1 MRWRGRRQ
9 SDNVEDR
16 RGMSG
21 PVVAGGGAGVLILAL
36 IVAILGGDPR
46 QVLQQP
52 QQVPG
57 ARIGQANG
65 NRELTPAEREAG
77 DFAKTILADS
87 EDVWTHLFRTQLG
100 REYVPPTLVLFS
112 GQVRSACGGATA
124 ESGPFYCPADRKVY
138 LDTSFFAQLSDQL
151 GAPGDFAQAY
161 VIAHEVG
168 HHVQNLLGYTDQV
181 QQVRRTR
188 SETEANQASVQ
199 LELQADFLAGCMLHH
214 LQKQKQVIEEG
225 DIEEGLRA
233 AAAIGDD
240 RLQKRSR
247 GYVDVESFT
256 HGSSEQR
263 LRWFRLGL
271 QTGDLRQGDTFNT
284 KDL

>member
-1 MRWRGRRQ
+1 
-9 SDNVEDR
+9 
-16 RGMSG
+16 MSG
-21 PVVAGGGAGVLILAL
+21 PAVAGGGAGVLILAL

-46 QVLQQP
+46 QILQQP

-57 ARIGQANG
+57 ARIGQADG
-65 NRELTPAEREAG
+65 NRELTPAEIEAG

-87 EDVWTHLFRTQLG
+87 EDVWTYLFRTQLG
-100 REYVPPTLVLFS
+100 SEYVPPTLVLFS

-124 ESGPFYCPADRKVY
+124 ESGPFYCPADQKVY
-138 LDTSFFAQLSDQL
+138 LDTSFFAQLSNQL

-188 SETEANQASVQ
+188 SETEANQASVR
-199 LELQADFLAGCMLHH
+199 LELQADFFAGCMLHH

-240 RLQKRSR
+240 RLQERSR

-256 HGSSEQR
+256 HGTSAQR